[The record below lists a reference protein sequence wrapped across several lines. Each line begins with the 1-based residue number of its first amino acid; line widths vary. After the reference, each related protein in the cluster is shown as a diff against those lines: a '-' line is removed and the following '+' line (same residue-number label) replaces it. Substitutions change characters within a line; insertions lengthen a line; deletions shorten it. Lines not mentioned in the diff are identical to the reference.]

1 MPEAKPLKNGSSEM
15 ASTAQQNGVGG
26 AHATTKTHTAN
37 GTSTNGCANNGH
49 ASNGHCV
56 AETRAA
62 NGASSEWEDFEVHI
76 GWGTM
81 RGKMRGAGPELVL
94 GVHGWLDNA
103 NTFDLLCHH
112 LPKNTR
118 FLSLDLPG
126 HGRSDHFPP
135 GFIYDPRG
143 YMAAIK
149 KTMTAIGWE
158 RFTYIGH
165 SMGAVVGIMYSS
177 VFPEDVKA
185 FISIDII
192 KPWSLDPEKQPEAL
206 KKYVLQYF
214 DNEHKA
220 SKQPLVYGEEELV
233 QKTMEGSKSL
243 DERGARILLQRGAR
257 RAEDGS
263 GMVLTRDLR
272 VKTFFIGF
280 TSMEEWMEMA
290 RAITCP
296 LLIIRAKDGFAKE
309 PEEIYRT
316 MLDAFSQNCRH
327 YQYHEVEGKHHV
339 HLTNVSG
346 VVDVLTP
353 FFHKLKE

>member
-1 MPEAKPLKNGSSEM
+1 M
-15 ASTAQQNGVGG
+15 ASTAPQNGVGG
-26 AHATTKTHTAN
+26 TTKAHTSNDRA
-37 GTSTNGCANNGH
+37 STNGCTSNGH
-49 ASNGHCV
+49 ASNGHC
-56 AETRAA
+56 EESRAA
-62 NGASSEWEDFEVHI
+62 SDTSSLEWEDFEVHI

-81 RGKMRGAGPELVL
+81 RGKMRGSGPELVL

-112 LPKNTR
+112 LPQNTR

-135 GFIYDPRG
+135 GFFYDPRG

-149 KTMTAIGWE
+149 KTMTAIGWQ
-158 RFTYIGH
+158 RFIYLGH
-165 SMGAVVGIMYSS
+165 SMGAVVGIMYTS

-192 KPWSLDPEKQPEAL
+192 KPWSLDPQRQPEAL

-233 QKTMEGSKSL
+233 KKTMEGSRSL

-257 RAEDGS
+257 RAEGGS
-263 GMVLTRDLR
+263 GLVLTRDLR

-280 TSMEEWMEMA
+280 ISMEEWIEMA
-290 RAITCP
+290 KAITCP
-296 LLIIRAKDGFAKE
+296 SLIVRAKDGHAYE
-309 PEEIYRT
+309 PEEKYKV
-316 MLDAFSQNCRH
+316 MLDAFSQSCPDF
-327 YQYHEVEGKHHV
+327 QYHEVDGKHHV
-339 HLTNVSG
+339 HLTNVDG
-346 VVDVLTP
+346 VANSITP
-353 FFHKLKE
+353 FFHKLKD